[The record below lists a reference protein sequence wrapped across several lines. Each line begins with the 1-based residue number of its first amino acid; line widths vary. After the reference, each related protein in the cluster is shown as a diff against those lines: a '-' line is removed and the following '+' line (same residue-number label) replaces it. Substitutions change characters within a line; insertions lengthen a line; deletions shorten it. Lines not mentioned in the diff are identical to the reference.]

1 MLSGSTAPS
10 NFAQRPVDLRVV
22 AAVSLLL
29 SLWLILIEPIINRD
43 AIIYLRTADA
53 YLHDGL
59 LASFAIFDRP
69 FLSIIMAVL
78 HQLTGLSLLHC
89 GLILSAASYAALSAA
104 FVSIVRLLGGDRT
117 VQIIAAIVILSH
129 PLIAAGRDSIMRDP
143 PFWAFSLLAF
153 RALLLYMR
161 QPILKYQLQWF
172 VFIGFASLFR
182 FEGVFFAVLAPLA
195 VFFAAERTHR
205 LRLALRLLALPLAAI
220 SVLGVATIFV
230 QTTLLPGSH
239 LFPDIAHYVGKLLA
253 FPQTFA
259 QISTETADALL
270 FFSAKEDGSTA
281 AIAGLAAV
289 LLLHLCRALMWPYI
303 FVLIWGKNQNL
314 HKVIPVQPRRLLNS
328 HLIIGL
334 IYLSLFML
342 TNRFMLERYA
352 HIFTIFVALYLPFI
366 LNAAITPGRKPVT
379 KALAILILVG
389 MSIDVSG
396 SLGSRKIYLRE
407 ASQWLISNTHEDATI
422 VSNSKYV
429 AYFSDRETDWGN
441 FTGFS
446 FRPADLGKRP
456 ALWRDVDYIVVKIR
470 PDEFDQWSAF
480 LKQNSMTELQTFQGG
495 RHGKI
500 GIVKVLAQ
508 PQKAGGRQN

>member
-1 MLSGSTAPS
+1 
-10 NFAQRPVDLRVV
+10 VI
-22 AAVSLLL
+22 SLLL
-29 SLWLILIEPIINRD
+29 SLWLILLDPIINRD

-53 YLHDGL
+53 YLRDGL

-69 FLSIIMAVL
+69 FLSITMAVL

-89 GLILSAASYAALSAA
+89 GLLLSALFYAMLSTA
-104 FVSIVRLLGGDRT
+104 FVSIVRLLGGDRR

-129 PLIAAGRDSIMRDP
+129 PLIATGRDSIMRDP
-143 PFWAFSLLAF
+143 PYWAFSLLAF
-153 RALLLYMR
+153 RALLLYVR

-172 VFIGFASLFR
+172 IFIGFASFFR

-195 VFFAAERTHR
+195 VFIAGERTHR
-205 LRLALRLLALPLAAI
+205 LRLSLHLLAFPVAAI
-220 SVLGVATIFV
+220 TLLGITTLFV
-230 QTTLLPGSH
+230 QTTLLPGSQ
-239 LFPDIAHYVGKLLA
+239 LFPDLGRYVGKLVAL
-253 FPQTFA
+253 PQTFA
-259 QISTETADALL
+259 EISTRTGEALL

-289 LLLHLCRALMWPYI
+289 LVLHLCRAIMWPYI
-303 FVLIWGKNQNL
+303 IVLVWGRKQNL
-314 HKVIPVQPRRLLNS
+314 HKVILDQPRSLLNS

-334 IYLSLFML
+334 IYLSLFIL

-366 LNAAITPGRKPVT
+366 LNAALAPDRKPIT

-396 SLGSRKIYLRE
+396 SLGNRKIYLKE
-407 ASQWLISNTHEDATI
+407 ASHWLISNTHEDATI

-429 AYFSDRETDWGN
+429 AYFSHRETDWRKLA
-441 FTGFS
+441 GFS
-446 FRPADLGKRP
+446 FRPEDLGKRP
-456 ALWRDVDYIVVKIR
+456 ALWREADYIVVQIK
-470 PDEFDQWSAF
+470 PGEFDQWSAF
-480 LKQNSMTELQTFQGG
+480 LEKNSMTELQTFTGG

-500 GIVKVLAQ
+500 GIVKVPPQ
-508 PQKAGGRQN
+508 PQPGGGRQN